1 MTTTPQPAHADTAVL
16 VSPTR
21 PGSAPPLRTETPP
34 PPPSR
39 AIPTDFRS
47 SLSAWWSTSSYK
59 EARLAEERLL
69 RRMASFEP
77 TPPSTLTESKG
88 WFGLSR
94 GTHNSA
100 AASRADGAM
109 PAMTA
114 EQANMDDSEIGQIKE
129 PISIKGT
136 GLQATLRN
144 VFIPTPNPADA
155 PQHPADP
162 RESSSSAA
170 SSSTDLSSA
179 ASASTSTHVKKHH
192 CKHHKDKD
200 GKLVDYIN
208 TLEVTSPENK
218 QSKEAVVVLHGYAA
232 ALGFFFRNWESI
244 SVSSAATGRRT
255 FFLDWLGMGLS
266 SRPSPSLLASSA
278 NTPVPS
284 RVARAEHFFLSSLES
299 WRASVGVEK
308 MVLVGHS
315 LGGYLASA
323 YAVRYPERVSGL
335 VLVSPAGVPHGPE
348 YVRYPLTAELGS
360 RASQE
365 RRNEITSP
373 PESPSELEDA
383 TNAADAEINSGGR
396 AHEAKGEAKNWQKDS
411 SMLRKGMMKFFVWG
425 WERGLSPFMFLR
437 GAGPLGPLWVGKY
450 SARRF
455 ASQTE
460 EDVRDLHAYIYGTS
474 IMKGS
479 GEYCISHILAP
490 GAYARIPIVDRISR
504 LKVPVT
510 FMYGDNDWM
519 DVEGGRASV
528 EALKEAGNS
537 NATCHVV
544 PKAGHHLYLD
554 NPEFTNKLLDHT
566 IKAVPKLA

>member
-1 MTTTPQPAHADTAVL
+1 MMSTPRPAHADTAL
-16 VSPTR
+16 SPPR

-77 TPPSTLTESKG
+77 TPSPLVESKG
-88 WFGLSR
+88 WFGTTR
-94 GTHNSA
+94 THKTA
-100 AASRADGAM
+100 TEGL

-162 RESSSSAA
+162 RELSSAA
-170 SSSTDLSSA
+170 SSSTDLSTSA
-179 ASASTSTHVKKHH
+179 ASSHGKKHHH

-208 TLEVTSPENK
+208 TLEVTAPENEA
-218 QSKEAVVVLHGYAA
+218 SKEAVVVLHGYAA

-244 SVSSAATGRRT
+244 SVSSAASGRRT

-266 SRPSPSLLASSA
+266 SRPSPSLLASSST
-278 NTPVPS
+278 TPVPS

-299 WRASVGVEK
+299 WRASVGIEK

-360 RASQE
+360 RVSQE

-373 PESPSELEDA
+373 PETPSELEDA
-383 TNAADAEINSGGR
+383 TNAAEAEINGGGQ

-425 WERGLSPFMFLR
+425 WERGLSPFTFLR

-490 GAYARIPIVDRISR
+490 GAYARIPIVDRIAK

-510 FMYGDNDWM
+510 FMWM

-528 EALKEAGNS
+528 EALKEAGNDKAS
-537 NATCHVV
+537 CHVI

-554 NPEFTNKLLDHT
+554 NSEFTNKLLDQT